1 MKHVFGPVPSRRLGM
16 SLGVDLIPYKTCS
29 YNCVY
34 CELGKT
40 TDKTIIRKEYISKDL
55 IIRDL
60 EEYLPLL
67 QSPPDYITISG
78 SGEPTLNS
86 KIGEIIKEIKRISS
100 IPVAVITN
108 GSLLYLD
115 QVKEELLEA
124 DIVLPS
130 LDAVNPSVFEHI
142 NRPEPSLNI
151 HEIIKGI
158 IDFRKEFHGEIWLE
172 ILFCR
177 ALNDDRAEIERL
189 REKIEDIKPERI
201 QLNTVVRPSSY
212 DFAYPLSEKQLVSI
226 KEVLGTRAE
235 LISDT
240 VPSKKGTSF
249 ADKEEKIVNLI
260 SRRPCT
266 CDDLCKALGLHSNET
281 LKYLAKLMKE
291 GRIQH
296 KLHQHHGFYQVINT
310 KASS

>member
-1 MKHVFGPVPSRRLGM
+1 MKHIFGPVPSRRLGM

-29 YNCVY
+29 YDCIY

-40 TDKTIIRKEYISKDL
+40 TDKTILRKEYVSKDS
-55 IIRDL
+55 IISQL

-86 KIGEIIKEIKRISS
+86 KIGEIIKEIKSVTT

-108 GSLLYLD
+108 GSFLFMD
-115 QVKEELLEA
+115 QVKEDLLEA

-151 HEIIKGI
+151 NDIIKGI
-158 IDFRKEFHGEIWLE
+158 IDFGNEFHGEIWLE

-177 ALNDDRAEIERL
+177 ALNDDCAEIEKI

-226 KEVLGTRAE
+226 KELLGTNVE

-240 VPSKKGTSF
+240 VPSKMGTSF

-266 CDDLCKALGLHSNET
+266 CDDICNALRLHSNET
-281 LKYLAKLMKE
+281 LKYLAKLIKE
-291 GRIQH
+291 GRVQYKTH
-296 KLHQHHGFYQVINT
+296 HHHGYYQVVNV
-310 KASS
+310 